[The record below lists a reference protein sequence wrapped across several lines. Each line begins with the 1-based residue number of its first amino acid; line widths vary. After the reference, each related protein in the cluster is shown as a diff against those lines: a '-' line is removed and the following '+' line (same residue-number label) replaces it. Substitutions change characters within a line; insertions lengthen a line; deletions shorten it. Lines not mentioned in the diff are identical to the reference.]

1 MGLVVAGIAATAFAA
16 GCSGDAEP
24 KLSDSANALVEARQA
39 FAAGDEAKAIEL
51 LSASIE
57 SEPSIW
63 AYLDRA
69 KIYATQGND
78 AGAQADCEAAL
89 KLAPENKDI
98 PWIQGELKKPKDKR
112 FQGAFALPPSAK
124 K

>member
-1 MGLVVAGIAATAFAA
+1 M
-16 GCSGDAEP
+16 
-24 KLSDSANALVEARQA
+24 
-39 FAAGDEAKAIEL
+39 AAGDEAKAIEL

-57 SEPSIW
+57 GEPNLW

-78 AGAQADCEAAL
+78 AAAQADCEAAL
-89 KLAPENKDI
+89 QLAPENRDI

-112 FQGAFALPPSAK
+112 FQGAFELPPSAK